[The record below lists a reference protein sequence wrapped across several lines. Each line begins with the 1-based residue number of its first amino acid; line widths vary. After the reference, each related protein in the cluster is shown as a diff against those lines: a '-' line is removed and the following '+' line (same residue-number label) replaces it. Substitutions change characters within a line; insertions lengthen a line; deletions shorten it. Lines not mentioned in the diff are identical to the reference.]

1 MKILFIEF
9 IQLGMI
15 LISVG
20 FEAAILCTIF
30 EMYESDRIF
39 YEQTKRMAKNVKHL
53 NKKLRKK
60 VKK

>member
-9 IQLGMI
+9 IQLGMV

-20 FEAAILCTIF
+20 FEVAILYTIF

>member
-20 FEAAILCTIF
+20 FEVAILYTIF

>member
-1 MKILFIEF
+1 
-9 IQLGMI
+9 MI

-20 FEAAILCTIF
+20 FEVAILYTIF

>member
-1 MKILFIEF
+1 
-9 IQLGMI
+9 MI

-20 FEAAILCTIF
+20 FEVAILCTIF

-39 YEQTKRMAKNVKHL
+39 YEQTKRMAKSVKHL

>member
-20 FEAAILCTIF
+20 FEIAILYTIF